1 MNSLKSVAQPVNS
14 IETKSLTVRQSV
26 IAVIDDCSL
35 FMSKVGK
42 FLEELDHTILGID
55 EPMAGMGKLLDEKPK
70 LILLDTQMPTID
82 GYSVCKFLRSTYCFK
97 DVPII
102 LLTEYDN
109 KSEREYAKF
118 IEANDIFCKKSH
130 LDNLVT
136 IVQNHIP
143 SSTTQENI
151 YSFSENSMCA

>member
-1 MNSLKSVAQPVNS
+1 MSYLKSSVQSVNS
-14 IETKSLTVRQSV
+14 IETKSQYVKQSV
-26 IAVIDDCSL
+26 IAVIDDCSV
-35 FMSKVGK
+35 FMSKVGQ
-42 FLEELDHTILGID
+42 FLEELDHKILGIA
-55 EPMAGMGKLLDEKPK
+55 EPMAGMGKLLDEQPK

-82 GYSVCKFLRSTYCFK
+82 GYSVCKFLRSTSCFK

-109 KSEREYAKF
+109 KSEREYATF
-118 IEANDIFCKKSH
+118 IKANDIFCKKSN

-136 IVQNHIP
+136 IIQNQIP

>member
-1 MNSLKSVAQPVNS
+1 MSYSKSVVEPVNS
-14 IETKSLTVRQSV
+14 IETKSQYVKQSV

-42 FLEELDHTILGID
+42 FLEELDHRILGID
-55 EPMAGMGKLLDEKPK
+55 EPMAGMGKLLDEQPQ

-82 GYSVCKFLRSTYCFK
+82 GYSVCKFLRSTSSFK

-109 KSEREYAKF
+109 KSEREYATF
-118 IEANDIFCKKSH
+118 IKANDIFCKKSH

-136 IVQNHIP
+136 MIQNHIP
-143 SSTTQENI
+143 SSTTQEDD
-151 YSFSENSMCA
+151 YSFSKNSLYA